1 MPSSEAPRGH
11 SLLAPSSAS
20 RWSVC
25 TASVGFIEAHRL
37 ELDFSSSEQADE
49 GTDAHAMANSLL
61 RAAPI
66 PALKYDNPEMRS
78 VVARFVKFVDS
89 LRLLGTESAY
99 EVRVPLFYSPQDH
112 GTIDVRIIN
121 RWKKIIY
128 IVDLKYGAGVSV
140 SAKNNKQLATY
151 AESALREIEG
161 VDDTWMIDL
170 IIYQPRDR
178 SDDEPVRQ
186 WALRRRELAQFCAD
200 EIGWAAKSI
209 LGTTPEGIAPRRI
222 EFVADPSGHCY
233 FCPAKGICEAYRNYG
248 LSALPDETK
257 DLGPAF
263 PRIPEPKML
272 TREQR
277 NRVIAGR
284 KALEQWLEAVEDFEV
299 AQLMH
304 GAEPMGHKLVEGKS
318 NRAWSDPE
326 KVARILGEYLDPMQI
341 VIPAEPSLVSVSDA
355 EKLIGKK
362 EFASLSRFITKPPGK
377 PTLVPVDDKRPALT
391 FGPARDFEDLDAKPG
406 SAFI

>member
-1 MPSSEAPRGH
+1 MSNGH
-11 SLLAPSSAS
+11 ALLAPSSAS

-25 TASVGFIEAHRL
+25 TASVGFIEAHAL

-49 GTDAHAMANSLL
+49 GTDAHLIANCLL
-61 RAAPI
+61 RGLPI
-66 PALKYDNPEMRS
+66 PELKYDNPAMRAI
-78 VVARFVKFVDS
+78 VARFVKFVRD
-89 LRLLGTESAY
+89 LEQLGTECAY
-99 EVRVPLFYSPQDH
+99 EVKVPLFYAPSDR
-112 GTIDVRIIN
+112 GTIDVRLIN
-121 RWKKIIY
+121 RQKKIIY

-140 SAKNNKQLATY
+140 YAKNNKQLASY

-161 VDDTWMIDL
+161 VDDTWLIDL

-178 SDDEPVRQ
+178 SDDEPMRQ
-186 WALRRRELAQFCAD
+186 WAIRRNELAQFCDKMIYLPARQIQ
-200 EIGWAAKSI
+200 EG
-209 LGTTPEGIAPRRI
+209 LGLK
-222 EFVADPSGHCY
+222 FVADPSGHCF

-304 GAEPMGHKLVEGKS
+304 GAEPMGHKLVEGKY
-318 NRAWSDPE
+318 NRGWREPE
-326 KVARILGEYLDPMQI
+326 KVNGFL
-341 VIPAEPSLVSVSDA
+341 PSTWTQSDHTSP
-355 EKLIGKK
+355 LPLPRRR
-362 EFASLSRFITKPPGK
+362 SSRSPSP
-377 PTLVPVDDKRPALT
+377 R
-391 FGPARDFEDLDAKPG
+391 
-406 SAFI
+406 S